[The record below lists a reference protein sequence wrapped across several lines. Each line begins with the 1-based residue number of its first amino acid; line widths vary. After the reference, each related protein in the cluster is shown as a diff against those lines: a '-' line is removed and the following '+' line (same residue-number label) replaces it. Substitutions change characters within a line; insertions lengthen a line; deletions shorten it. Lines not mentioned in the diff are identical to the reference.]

1 MRLIRAFAPIL
12 AISLLLA
19 QLADGQ
25 EPVPM
30 KPAAPAAQPTPP
42 AAQPAADPNLQFLDQ
57 VLRTATA
64 VQSLVKSMNLD
75 KAISA
80 QTSYPPG
87 DPRSLQR
94 AAEFI
99 GVGAGV
105 GMALGEMAHSQR
117 GAITGAAIGG
127 AAGVIVDQILRRQAA
142 KMQAFP
148 PDSNPSTSPRP
159 DR

>member
-1 MRLIRAFAPIL
+1 MRLIRAFTPLL
-12 AISLLLA
+12 AISPLLTPLA
-19 QLADGQ
+19 KAQ
-25 EPVPM
+25 EPVPSM
-30 KPAAPAAQPTPP
+30 PAPA

-57 VLRTATA
+57 VLKTATA
-64 VQSLVKSMNLD
+64 VQSLVKSMDLK

-80 QTSYPPG
+80 QTYPPG

-127 AAGVIVDQILRRQAA
+127 AAGVIVDQILRRESA
-142 KMQAFP
+142 KMQSSP
-148 PDSNPSTSPRP
+148 PDS
-159 DR
+159 DRNSGGLLPGR

>member
-1 MRLIRAFAPIL
+1 MRLIRAFTPL
-12 AISLLLA
+12 PAISLLLT
-19 QLADGQ
+19 QLATAQ
-25 EPVPM
+25 EPVPA
-30 KPAAPAAQPTPP
+30 KPAPAAAQPAPP

-57 VLRTATA
+57 VLRTATE
-64 VQSLVKSMNLD
+64 VQSLVKSMHLD
-75 KAISA
+75 KAIGA
-80 QTSYPPG
+80 QSSYPPG

-94 AAEFI
+94 TAEFI

-105 GMALGEMAHSQR
+105 GMALGDMAHSQR

-142 KMQAFP
+142 KMQNSP
-148 PDSNPSTSPRP
+148 PDSSPQP

>member
-1 MRLIRAFAPIL
+1 MRLIRALTPPL

-19 QLADGQ
+19 QFADGQ
-25 EPVPM
+25 EPVPTP
-30 KPAAPAAQPTPP
+30 PAPP
-42 AAQPAADPNLQFLDQ
+42 AAQSAADPNLQFLDQ
-57 VLRTATA
+57 VLKTATA
-64 VQSLVKSMNLD
+64 VQSLVKGMDLK

-80 QTSYPPG
+80 QTYPPG

-117 GAITGAAIGG
+117 SAITGAAIGG
-127 AAGVIVDQILRRQAA
+127 AAGVIVDQILRRQVA
-142 KMQAFP
+142 KMQNSP
-148 PDSNPSTSPRP
+148 PDSNLSISPHP

>member
-1 MRLIRAFAPIL
+1 MRLMQAFTPLL
-12 AISLLLA
+12 AISVLLTPLA
-19 QLADGQ
+19 NAQ
-25 EPVPM
+25 EPVPA
-30 KPAAPAAQPTPP
+30 KPAPLAAQPP
-42 AAQPAADPNLQFLDQ
+42 ADPNLQFLDQ
-57 VLRTATA
+57 VLQTATA
-64 VQSLVKSMNLD
+64 VQSLVKSMHLD
-75 KAISA
+75 KAIGA

-94 AAEFI
+94 TAEFI

-142 KMQAFP
+142 KVQSSP
-148 PDSNPSTSPRP
+148 PDSNPSFSTRP